1 MLRKKPIHKIA
12 CGAYHSLAI
21 DSEGSLYAWGEA
33 ISGATGTGLKVKE
46 PKPVKLDITIDAQN
60 RKVVKVAGGFSH
72 SLCLTESGELFS
84 WGLNVKGQVGIN
96 DLN

>member
-1 MLRKKPIHKIA
+1 MLRKKPIYKIA

-46 PKPVKLDITIDAQN
+46 PKPVKLDI
-60 RKVVKVAGGFSH
+60 
-72 SLCLTESGELFS
+72 
-84 WGLNVKGQVGIN
+84 
-96 DLN
+96 